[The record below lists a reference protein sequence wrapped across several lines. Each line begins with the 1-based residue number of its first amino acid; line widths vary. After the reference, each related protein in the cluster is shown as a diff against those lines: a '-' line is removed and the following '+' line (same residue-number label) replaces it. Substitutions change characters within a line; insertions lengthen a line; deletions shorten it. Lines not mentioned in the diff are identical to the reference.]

1 MGADTIISGVVRG
14 LLPYAAIGGAAF
26 LGYTYLR
33 KRGVINDIKTVVDD
47 AAELPTKAL
56 DILKKRTGADKFA
69 DGDFIGGAQ
78 TIIRNVSP
86 VVNLAEKGWNLAAD
100 TAADGW
106 EKAKDIIPDE
116 PPQIPEPTQENTGIP
131 ETTWTESVLKY
142 VPAVAA
148 RNAFLKVF
156 G

>member
-1 MGADTIISGVVRG
+1 MSAAESVISGVVRG
-14 LLPYAAIGGAAF
+14 VLPYAVIGGVAF

-33 KRGVINDIKTVVDD
+33 RKGVISDIKTVVDD

-69 DGDFIGGAQ
+69 DGDYIGGAQ
-78 TIIRNVSP
+78 TIIRNISP
-86 VVNLAEKGWNLAAD
+86 TVMLAEKGWNLAAD
-100 TAADGW
+100 GW
-106 EKAKDIIPDE
+106 EKAKDVIPDE

-131 ETTWTESVLKY
+131 ESTWTDTVLKY

-148 RNAFLKVF
+148 RNGILKVF
-156 G
+156 GR